1 MVLSLKFD
9 LLTYDR
15 KRMTPHNSRL
25 WGFLAHGSSVVGSF
39 GLTPE
44 GALALT
50 RAWACALA
58 LAEALAGV
66 ISLPYPRRGVGVG
79 VGVGFIVLRYL
90 LSDSNR
96 DRAPLPRSIP
106 LQYPSLWP
114 GTRIDSVPVS
124 ISLAQARIPGRGTS
138 PHDVA

>member
-1 MVLSLKFD
+1 MTKAKAEAMALSEAWAMGYFF
-9 LLTYDR
+9 
-15 KRMTPHNSRL
+15 
-25 WGFLAHGSSVVGSF
+25 GF
-39 GLTPE
+39 TPE
-44 GALALT
+44 GAWAMTKAQAL
-50 RAWACALA
+50 
-58 LAEALAGV
+58 ALAGV